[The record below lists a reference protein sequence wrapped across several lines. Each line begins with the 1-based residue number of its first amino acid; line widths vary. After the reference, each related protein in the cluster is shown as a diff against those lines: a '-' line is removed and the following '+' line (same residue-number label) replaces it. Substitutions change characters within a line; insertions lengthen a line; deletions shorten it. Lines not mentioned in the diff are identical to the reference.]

1 MDYFLDV
8 ESAHRLLDVE
18 SAQRFF
24 YSQGA
29 QGNKGKRGNPPHP
42 QAALRQAMQ
51 RQLRQLKLPLKSSP
65 INSSRLITFT
75 KLLLEFQNRLNK
87 STHLAGVKKCWL
99 QSSEGSVRKGLRGLR
114 KFLGGHL
121 LNWWRSLGTLT

>member
-29 QGNKGKRGNPPHP
+29 QGNKRKREKPPSP
-42 QAALRQAMQ
+42 QAALRQTMQ
-51 RQLRQLKLPLKSSP
+51 RQLQQLKLPLKSSP
-65 INSSRLITFT
+65 INSSRLIAFT

-87 STHLAGVKKCWL
+87 STHLGGVNKCWL
-99 QSSEGSVRKGLRGLR
+99 QTSKGGVRKG
-114 KFLGGHL
+114 FPPP
-121 LNWWRSLGTLT
+121 